1 MPIHRSLGGSLTRT
15 HADIDHIVE
24 QLTQRDLSKAERLA
38 FLKKLVQSGEDL
50 PEEWMEEAVSKLMD
64 RLSD

>member
-1 MPIHRSLGGSLTRT
+1 MTRT

-38 FLKKLVQSGEDL
+38 FLKKLVQSGDDL